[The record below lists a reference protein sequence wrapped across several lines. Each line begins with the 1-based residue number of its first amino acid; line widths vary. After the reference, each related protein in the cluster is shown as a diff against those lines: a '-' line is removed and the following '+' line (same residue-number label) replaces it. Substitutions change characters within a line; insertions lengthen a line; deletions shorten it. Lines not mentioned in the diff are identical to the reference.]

1 MESTDST
8 GKVFDTLTG
17 KVCVKVGNSKGCAE
31 ARLHDNIVN
40 PSGKRTFRTE
50 IS

>member
-8 GKVFDTLTG
+8 GKVFATLAG
-17 KVCVKVGNSKGCAE
+17 KVCVKVGNSKGCAK

-40 PSGKRTFRTE
+40 PSGKITFRTE